1 MGSTTFGAGGKA
13 PAASWANETLPL
25 TLRRELL
32 ARELEKLGFAR
43 AGAQEAGSG
52 IAAQRQQQEARVPEG
67 PQAEPPAAKG
77 SQAPC

>member
-43 AGAQEAGSG
+43 AGAREGSAG
-52 IAAQRQQQEARVPEG
+52 IAAPRQQEAQVPER
-67 PQAEPPAAKG
+67 PLAEPRPAKG
-77 SQAPC
+77 RQAPR